1 MEKLVQWY
9 RSEIMIREEIIIN
22 NRKFIK
28 TTPSENH
35 ELVKVGTDEHYG
47 EAIDLPTSNFE
58 YYEVEL
64 PPMEEETDDQ
74 QNEEITD

>member
-1 MEKLVQWY
+1 
-9 RSEIMIREEIIIN
+9 MIREEIIIN
-22 NRKFIK
+22 GRKFIK

-35 ELVKVGTDEHYG
+35 ELIKVGNAEHYG

-64 PPMEEETDDQ
+64 PPMEEDDEP